1 MCDNGIMTKLLSGT
15 ELVGYI
21 QERQARQV
29 RALRQASRVF
39 PRLVIIKSTT
49 SSPVIDTYIRMKQRY
64 GDELLIETV
73 VETLAE
79 ADMPAA
85 IERLNADTTVH
96 GIIVQL
102 PLADPALTDAIVDV
116 IDPAKD
122 VDGLGSS
129 TVFDSATAEAI
140 NWLLA
145 GYAVD
150 LRGKN
155 LTIVGNGR
163 LVGAPLAKIW
173 RDSEL
178 TVAVLD
184 DTSTDLAQVIMAS
197 DVIVSAAGVPRLI
210 TAEMIPIGA
219 TVVDAG
225 TTSENGVIVG
235 DVASE
240 ARQRDDLKITPEKG
254 GVGPLTIA
262 ALYDHVI
269 RAATTVA
276 EVAS

>member
-1 MCDNGIMTKLLSGT
+1 MTKLLSGT